1 MAKLLPELEKIY
13 YRSSH
18 RPWED
23 SYGMVRLTPH
33 SWYVGDTWLG
43 VVLIETNDGIVM
55 IDSGIQGQMWLIF
68 ESIRKLGYNPETDIK
83 LVLLSHAH
91 ADHCSGMALLQHY
104 SHPVVYM
111 SPYEKDWPHDPEQFA
126 RIPQYVDIVEP
137 FDYDFLYDYK
147 TPIEHGGFTF
157 TVLHTP
163 GHTPGTSSI
172 FYEDR
177 DEDGTVYRVG
187 LHGGM
192 GVNTMVDGCFAT
204 KEQAEKERGAFRA
217 MMEGLKGMPVDITI
231 TNHAGNIR
239 MSERM
244 GEDKTDFRPFVD
256 PTFWDAHIDR
266 ILDQLTAIEKET
278 CFK

>member
-1 MAKLLPELEKIY
+1 MERTLILQTAQGETVTEAEVCCFARQLLKDLKSDAPKIKWA
-13 YRSSH
+13 REANA
-18 RPWED
+18 PWGAFV
-23 SYGMVRLTPH
+23 STGLHGTSIIRLST
-33 SWYVGDTWLG
+33 Y
-43 VVLIETNDGIVM
+43 
-55 IDSGIQGQMWLIF
+55 
-68 ESIRKLGYNPETDIK
+68 
-83 LVLLSHAH
+83 
-91 ADHCSGMALLQHY
+91 QHLK
-104 SHPVVYM
+104 HPVIYM
-111 SPYEKDWPHDPEQFA
+111 SPYEKDWPYDPEQFA
-126 RIPQYVDIVEP
+126 RIPQYVDVMEP
-137 FDYDFLYDYK
+137 FDYDHLYDYK

-177 DEDGTVYRVG
+177 DADGKVYRVG

-192 GVNTMVDGCFAT
+192 GVNTMVDECFAT
-204 KEQAEKERGAFRA
+204 KEEAERERGAFRA
-217 MMEGLKGMPVDITI
+217 MMEGLKGMPIDITI

-256 PTFWDAHIDR
+256 PAFWDAHIDR
-266 ILDQLTAIEKET
+266 ILDQLTKIEEET